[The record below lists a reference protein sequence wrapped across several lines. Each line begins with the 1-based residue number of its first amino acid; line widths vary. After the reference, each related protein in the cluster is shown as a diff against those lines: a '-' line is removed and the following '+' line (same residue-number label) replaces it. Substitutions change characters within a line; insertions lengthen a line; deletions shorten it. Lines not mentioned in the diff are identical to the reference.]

1 MHVIIQAWSAEEAK
15 ILLLLV
21 RALNY
26 AVGLQNFFV
35 IFIVPLALMN
45 NSGETIRPHG
55 ENIQLAVCSFS
66 DSNKG
71 TYIAFIIIYIH
82 AYSS

>member
-1 MHVIIQAWSAEEAK
+1 MCFLNLFVIQWAWSAEEAK

-35 IFIVPLALMN
+35 IFIVPLGLMN
-45 NSGETIRPHG
+45 HISETVKPHG

-66 DSNKG
+66 DSTKG
-71 TYIAFIIIYIH
+71 I
-82 AYSS
+82 